1 MDQLYTYKKNS
12 KINELLVRIEVAKKV
27 IDLLPR
33 LPHIEAHLRRQ
44 SLLKSSLFSAR
55 IEGNTLEL
63 HEVDESRKSKT
74 REKKEV
80 FNILKALE
88 WIHSNKSPKLI
99 TKEVLL
105 TLHEYVLD
113 GIGADLGK
121 FRQEPSAIFNQ
132 AGIAVYMTPPPTHL
146 PFLLDQL
153 ISYTAHEDDHPA
165 VTAGVFHFTFE
176 KIHPFIDGNGRVG
189 RLLAS
194 LILKQRDYALRG
206 LVSMEEYFNEHRS
219 DYYDL
224 LSITDN
230 DITLF
235 VEFFLESIA
244 ESAEK
249 TFEQLKDVKGE
260 RAEDTLLPRR
270 QEILQIIREQRLCS
284 FNMIKRRFRKI
295 PDSSLH
301 YDVQVLLKK
310 GVIKKLGSTRGVVY
324 TLNHI
329 NY

>member
-1 MDQLYTYKKNS
+1 MDQLYTYKKNGR
-12 KINELLVRIEVAKKV
+12 INELLIRIEVAKKV
-27 IDLLPR
+27 IDLLPQ
-33 LPHIEAHLRRQ
+33 LPHIEANLRRQ

-63 HEVDESRKSKT
+63 HEIDGSKKGKA

-80 FNILKALE
+80 LNILQALE

-105 TLHEYVLD
+105 TLHAYVLD
-113 GIGADLGK
+113 GVGYDLGK

-146 PFLLDQL
+146 PYLLDQL
-153 ISYTAHEDDHPA
+153 IGYIAKEEDHPGVSAA
-165 VTAGVFHFTFE
+165 VSHFTFE

-206 LVSMEEYFNEHRS
+206 LAGMEEYFNDRRS

-224 LSITDN
+224 LSITEN
-230 DITLF
+230 DITPF
-235 VEFFLESIA
+235 VEFFLEGIA

-249 TFEQLKDVKGE
+249 TFEQLKNAKKE
-260 RAEDTLLPRR
+260 RVEDTLLPRR

-301 YDVQVLLKK
+301 YDIQVLLRK
-310 GVIKKLGSTRGVVY
+310 GIIKKLGTTRGVVY
-324 TLNHI
+324 CSNNTT
-329 NY
+329 

>member
-1 MDQLYTYKKNS
+1 MEQLYTYKKNT
-12 KINELLVRIEVAKKV
+12 KINELLVRIEVSKKV
-27 IDLLPR
+27 IDLLPQ
-33 LPHIEAHLRRQ
+33 LPQIEANLRRQ

-63 HEVDESRKSKT
+63 HEIDESRKSKA

-80 FNILKALE
+80 LNILKALE
-88 WIHSNKSPKLI
+88 WIHSPRSPKLI

-105 TLHEYVLD
+105 ILHEYVLD
-113 GIGADLGK
+113 GVGTDLGK
-121 FRQEPSAIFNQ
+121 FRSEPSAIFNQ
-132 AGIAVYMTPPPTHL
+132 VGIVVYMTPPPTHL
-146 PFLLDQL
+146 PYLLDQL
-153 ISYTAHEDDHPA
+153 ISYTSREDDHPA
-165 VTAGVFHFTFE
+165 VTAGVSHFTFE

-189 RLLAS
+189 RLLAA
-194 LILKQRDYALRG
+194 LILKQRDFAFRG
-206 LVSMEEYFNEHRS
+206 LVGMEEYFNEYRS
-219 DYYDL
+219 DYYNL

-235 VEFFLESIA
+235 VEFFLKGIA

-249 TFEQLKDVKGE
+249 TFEQLKGAKGE
-260 RAEDTLLPRR
+260 KPEDTLLPRR

-301 YDVQVLLKK
+301 YDMQILLKK
-310 GVIKKLGSTRGVVY
+310 GFIKKLGSTRGVVY
-324 TLNHI
+324 SPK
-329 NY
+329 